1 MYMSAALALQ
11 ERESSVAAGA
21 SLRSLDDAKAG
32 EQEVPRVMAYGLEWL
47 ARCVSVPVAMFSSVD
62 RRLRLFTC
70 GSVVVRHDWPTE
82 QRDLVRA
89 CLEYLNRIHARDPF
103 APSRWSHS
111 AARVVGVAEVGGPD
125 ALAHSAYGEF
135 LASYGLANQTSLF
148 LLDRGQTVGAIVLLR
163 RRGEPEPSPTEMA
176 LLRRA
181 QPLLERAHALVRERP
196 APT

>member
-11 ERESSVAAGA
+11 ERESSVATGA

-70 GSVVVRHDWPTE
+70 GSIVVRHDWPTE

-89 CLEYLNRIHARDPF
+89 RLEYLNRIHARDPF
-103 APSRWSHS
+103 APSRWSQS
-111 AARVVGVAEVGGPD
+111 SARVVGVAEVGGPD
-125 ALAHSAYGEF
+125 ALARSAYGEF

-148 LLDRGQTVGAIVLLR
+148 LLDRGQTVGTIVLLR
-163 RRGEPEPSPTEMA
+163 RRGEPEPSPTEMS

-196 APT
+196 API